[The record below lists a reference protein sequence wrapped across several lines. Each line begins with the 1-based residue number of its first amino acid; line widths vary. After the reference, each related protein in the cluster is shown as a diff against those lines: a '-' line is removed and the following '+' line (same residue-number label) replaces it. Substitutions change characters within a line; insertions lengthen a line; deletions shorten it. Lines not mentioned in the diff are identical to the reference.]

1 MVPCVM
7 RSRCGGM
14 AVTWCA
20 VSIKASTVSEERTQT
35 VYVLSRPFRKTW
47 KGGGRCGVGS
57 VEGCAGWQ
65 PGAATSAMV
74 ELEGCAGA
82 ATTWAKI
89 VSEKKFSG
97 SRMFSIRVGLGLS
110 LFWLAVSAVQRCWH
124 VPVRVGV
131 WEDVGLCA
139 RWRKSVTGARAAA
152 LGVWLAFVEL
162 VVVCARRE
170 GGPVVAA
177 EIAFGGGILLV
188 FQGSR
193 SFRHC
198 LKSNSQLSL
207 LSSRYIPV
215 GSSLSGFIAAEL
227 MSFTPFRGKR
237 GATDSVPASAG
248 EAGLG
253 VSPRSNL
260 PLANSHGEWGPTQGA
275 NSVSSL
281 LGSMGCYSQ
290 GPDSLVK
297 RKV

>member
-1 MVPCVM
+1 MLGVL
-7 RSRCGGM
+7 
-14 AVTWCA
+14 A
-20 VSIKASTVSEERTQT
+20 ASEWS
-35 VYVLSRPFRKTW
+35 
-47 KGGGRCGVGS
+47 
-57 VEGCAGWQ
+57 
-65 PGAATSAMV
+65 AA
-74 ELEGCAGA
+74 
-82 ATTWAKI
+82 
-89 VSEKKFSG
+89 
-97 SRMFSIRVGLGLS
+97 
-110 LFWLAVSAVQRCWH
+110 
-124 VPVRVGV
+124 
-131 WEDVGLCA
+131 
-139 RWRKSVTGARAAA
+139 ARAAA

-177 EIAFGGGILLV
+177 KIALGGGVLLV
-188 FQGSR
+188 FQSSR
-193 SFRHC
+193 SFLHC
-198 LKSNSQLSL
+198 PKSNSQLSL
-207 LSSRYIPV
+207 LSMVARCFRKSIPV

-297 RKV
+297 RKCRVRVRGRVLSAVPAAVIVCWGLLA